1 MPGFMPGIHV
11 LFFLR
16 WQDLDGRDKPG
27 HDAGW
32 SLSAFTRVLE
42 SLWRHPGFFRIEV
55 FAGVRP
61 EMILRRRMR
70 INVIVLPRGVPRWR
84 C

>member
-1 MPGFMPGIHV
+1 MPGI
-11 LFFLR
+11 
-16 WQDLDGRDKPG
+16 KPG
-27 HDAGW
+27 MTADGAI
-32 SLSAFTRVLE
+32 SAFTRVLE

-55 FAGVRP
+55 FAGVRR